1 MNNVYIIAA
10 KRTAIGRLG
19 GGFVGT
25 SAVDLGA
32 TVVKSVL
39 TALPQSNLVG
49 EVILGN
55 VLGAGC
61 GMNVARQVAIGAGLD
76 PSVPA
81 YAVNKV
87 CGSGLKAIALAGQAI
102 RDGEADIVV
111 AGGTENMSQ
120 APYLLPGA
128 RYGQRLGD
136 GAMLDAILK
145 DGLTDAFSGQHMA
158 LLAER
163 MAETCKIDRASQ
175 DAFALSSQ
183 QRWAAAQAA
192 GVFADEIT
200 PVRIRV
206 KKQEQVVDR
215 DEHTRPDTTIE
226 QLAGLPAAFKK
237 DGTVTAGNASGIN
250 DGAAAVLLASEKA
263 VKAHGLRPIGR
274 LVGWAS
280 AGVAPQ
286 DMGLGP
292 IPAARKLLEK
302 TGRQLADVDLVELNE
317 AFAVQTL
324 ACMRELGLDSDK
336 VNVHGGAIAMGHPIG
351 ASGARVV
358 VTLLNALAKRGG
370 RCGIATLCI
379 GGGMGMAAM
388 VERV

>member
-379 GGGMGMAAM
+379 GGGMSMAAM

>member
-1 MNNVYIIAA
+1 
-10 KRTAIGRLG
+10 
-19 GGFVGT
+19 
-25 SAVDLGA
+25 
-32 TVVKSVL
+32 
-39 TALPQSNLVG
+39 
-49 EVILGN
+49 
-55 VLGAGC
+55 
-61 GMNVARQVAIGAGLD
+61 
-76 PSVPA
+76 
-81 YAVNKV
+81 
-87 CGSGLKAIALAGQAI
+87 
-102 RDGEADIVV
+102 
-111 AGGTENMSQ
+111 
-120 APYLLPGA
+120 
-128 RYGQRLGD
+128 LGD

-175 DAFALSSQ
+175 DAFAMSSQ

-206 KKQEQVVDR
+206 KKQEQVIDR
-215 DEHTRPDTTIE
+215 DEHARPDTTIE
-226 QLAGLPAAFKK
+226 QLAGLSAAFKK

-292 IPAARKLLEK
+292 VPATRKLLEK

-324 ACMRELGLDSDK
+324 ACMRELGLDGQK

-351 ASGARVV
+351 ASGARIV
-358 VTLLNALAKRGG
+358 VTLLNALTKRDG